1 MKLKDIADYRE
12 HYQSSSSQSKS
23 YYVSLWFILITSL
36 LHMVLDMK
44 TSLDI
49 TLSYKWAVLAIFTLI
64 GIFTFSKKLI
74 RTINMHLLFVF
85 ITGLFIPYAFLTS
98 GGQYSF
104 VQYFVIVYLVMI
116 FFMMDL
122 KYAAIYAIYNF
133 IQLEALYVLEERR
146 PDLIRPVNSEWFA
159 LENAVTI
166 PILMVVMVALV
177 TILLVLYKT
186 DEEKIK
192 DSNTKLKRDAN
203 LKETMLD
210 ITYEVT
216 QNYNRESL
224 TKTILIRLIESME
237 TAEQGTIM
245 KIEKRKA
252 YYDSAIG
259 YDIEAMRDIFMPV
272 QETYLYKATFGEMD
286 KAVIISNLERMRFD
300 ESSGDPSA
308 KMGMYFERS
317 TLCAPIMLHGIIWG
331 ILNIESVEGAEF
343 QSSDIEFIKL
353 FTNEMEK
360 VLSFSE
366 LLEQNQRLRNYD
378 YLTGIMN
385 RMRFSE
391 VVEKRISQ
399 LANNQYSSFVTCDLD
414 NFKNINDQ
422 FGHSHGDDYLKYFV
436 SIVSQFLEEGDIF
449 GRTGGD
455 EFQIFMYG
463 KTPSQANEVMQ
474 KIQREFV
481 QRPVVL
487 RRNRI
492 LLRFSYGIVQCYK
505 GDTIS
510 DISLRSDQMLYRNKQ
525 LNKLNSFSQEWTFN
539 I

>member
-12 HYQSSSSQSKS
+12 LYESSSSQSKS

-36 LHMVLDMK
+36 LHMILDMK
-44 TSLDI
+44 ISLDI
-49 TLSYKWAVLAIFTLI
+49 TLAYKWAVLAIFTLI
-64 GIFTFSKKLI
+64 GIFTFSNKVI

-85 ITGLFIPYAFLTS
+85 ITGLFIPYAFVTS

-104 VQYFVIVYLVMI
+104 VQYFVIVYLIMI

-146 PDLIRPVNSEWFA
+146 PDLIMPVNSEWFA

-192 DSNTKLKRDAN
+192 ASNVKLRRDAN

-245 KIEKRKA
+245 RIQKRKA
-252 YYDSAIG
+252 FYDSAIG
-259 YDIEAMRDIFMPV
+259 YDIEALKDIVVPV

-286 KAVIISNLERMRFD
+286 KAVIITNLERMRFD
-300 ESSGDPSA
+300 EAASDA
-308 KMGMYFERS
+308 LDMYFERS

-331 ILNIESVEGAEF
+331 VLNVESVEGAEF
-343 QSSDIEFIKL
+343 KSSDIEFIKL

-366 LLEQNQRLRNYD
+366 LLEQNQKLRNYD

-391 VVEKRISQ
+391 AVEKRISQ
-399 LANNQYSSFVTCDLD
+399 LHNNHFSSFITCDLD

-436 SIVSQFLEEGDIF
+436 SIVSQFLDEGDIF

-455 EFQIFMYG
+455 EFQIFMYD

-525 LNKLNSFSQEWTFN
+525 LNKLNSFTKEWTFN